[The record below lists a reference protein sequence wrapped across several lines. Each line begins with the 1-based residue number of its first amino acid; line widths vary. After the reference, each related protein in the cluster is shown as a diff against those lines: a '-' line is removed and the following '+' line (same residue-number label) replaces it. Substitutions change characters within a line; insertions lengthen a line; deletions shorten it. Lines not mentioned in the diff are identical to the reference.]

1 MMDDLDDLIL
11 KIIIRSTKPLTA
23 KEIIDAYKKEVE
35 RDLPRRTV
43 NYHLVKLVS
52 LKTLKP
58 ILNDRKQVAYM
69 PMHRFKEW
77 TDTRFEERKIHTDEL
92 KREVIEP
99 WIEQLPI
106 FHDTGIRVPSPLIID
121 TPYTGDEKLE
131 VERHDLFGDLE
142 RHLEPRIFEEWEL
155 FKDKVREYTALWDGL
170 LSEIT
175 GRLERATG
183 LIASDKWVNGVLY
196 DRRLSVRIL
205 MAIMCLYECG
215 AEVFKSEC
223 LNFTSRIRR
232 DSGSLIYSIVDDCI
246 RVREE
251 EEGEEGFRKRIDGVV
266 STLMKEGGDLLNS
279 KDIMK
284 LIELK
289 KEIRNRRDL
298 IDMKL
303 VKYLRKPIFGGDCEY
318 LK

>member
-1 MMDDLDDLIL
+1 MKDDLDDLIL
-11 KIIIRSTKPLTA
+11 NVIIRSTKPLTA

-43 NYHLVKLVS
+43 NYHLEKLVS
-52 LKTLKP
+52 LKSLKP
-58 ILNDRKQVAYM
+58 VLNDRKQVAYI

-77 TDTRFEERKIHTDEL
+77 KDTRFEERKIHTDEL

-106 FHDTGIRVPSPLIID
+106 IHDTGIKVPSPLITD
-121 TPYTGDEKLE
+121 TPYTGEEKLE
-131 VERHDLFGDLE
+131 VERHDLFEDLK
-142 RHLEPRIFEEWEL
+142 RHLEPSIFEEWEC
-155 FKDKVREYTALWDGL
+155 FKDKVREYNVIWDRL

-175 GRLERATG
+175 GKLERETG
-183 LIASDKWVNGVLY
+183 LRASTKWVNGVLY

-205 MAIMCLYECG
+205 MAIFCLYECG
-215 AEVFKSEC
+215 AEVFESGY
-223 LNFTSRIRR
+223 LNFTSKVRL
-232 DSGSLIYSIVDDCI
+232 DKDSLIYSIVDDCI

-251 EEGEEGFRKRIDGVV
+251 EGEGFKKRIDDVV
-266 STLMKEGGDLLNS
+266 STLLKAGKDFLNS
-279 KDIMK
+279 NDIMK

-289 KEIRNRRDL
+289 KEIRNLRDL
-298 IDMKL
+298 IEMNL
-303 VKYLRKPIFGGDCEY
+303 VKYLRKPVFGGDCEY